1 MPVPVFFF
9 VSHLRSLLNMPLA
22 RVAKELGIATSYLY
36 YLETF
41 DRPPDSDLT
50 VCRKATLA
58 EATAAFLSSRV
69 HIPVAFHFLET
80 PRLTDPCEIR
90 LCFEREAL
98 FHQLFSSPLL
108 LRLLEDP
115 LFLNTLLPLLSAG
128 AYQPREWHV
137 KAPHDA
143 NAARA
148 LWWFFSRFCG
158 SLTGHRR
165 REEKGIM
172 FVPDAGAP
180 DVFSAAPGRPL
191 GRLHDFPSLQDPGRT
206 KLLRLWLYLIAEK
219 LLVCP
224 ASPPSPKVRS
234 AWREWYFTYNA
245 SWRTRAGRPGDG
257 NPESSR
263 VSPSDRWTHGHAC
276 RSREV
281 FWFAVPDFLPPP
293 AFAAVFLTCF
303 PPEVGKVTVFWGPPV
318 PVDGRVA
325 FEVHPFCVV
334 LGDHLPGPEVRNSF

>member
-22 RVAKELGIATSYLY
+22 QVAKELGIATSYLY

-41 DRPPDSDLT
+41 DRPPDPDLA
-50 VCRKATLA
+50 VRRKKTTLA
-58 EATAAFLSSRV
+58 EATAAFLNSRV

-80 PRLTDPCEIR
+80 PRLTDPNEVQ

-108 LRLLEDP
+108 LRLLDDP

-165 REEKGIM
+165 GEGGVV
-172 FVPDAGAP
+172 FVPDAL

-191 GRLHDFPSLQDPGRT
+191 GKLHGFPSLQDPGQA
-206 KLLRLWLYLIAEK
+206 KFLRLWLYLITEK
-219 LLVCP
+219 ILLCP
-224 ASPPSPKVRS
+224 APPPSPRVQS
-234 AWREWYFTYNA
+234 AWREWYHLYNA
-245 SWRTRAGRPGDG
+245 PWWMRIERMRDEI
-257 NPESSR
+257 PEFSKVLPPNWWVR
-263 VSPSDRWTHGHAC
+263 ECVC

-281 FWFAVPDFLPPP
+281 FWFAPPDFLPPP

-318 PVDGRVA
+318 PVDGYTA
-325 FEVHPFCVV
+325 LEVHPFCLV
-334 LGDHLPGPEVRNSF
+334 LGDHLPPLPDGS